1 MDADIVFTE
10 RERVV
15 ESRMVWVPEQV
26 KVVVIGGE
34 RVAVGRDLEIVPE
47 IDNVIGSEVVI
58 GCDWDFV
65 SVEVDNRL
73 SVCAALCDRGAG
85 LQALPVCDELRIELH
100 ALRLHQPA
108 PVHRPGKL
116 PRAVSERPAI
126 PKITG
131 QRTRIR
137 CFNLQIARFNQ
148 KC

>member
-34 RVAVGRDLEIVPE
+34 RVAVGRDLEIVPD

-65 SVEVDNRL
+65 PVEVDNRL
-73 SVCAALCDRGAG
+73 SVCDSGLVSVDAAVCVGVTV
-85 LQALPVCDELRIELH
+85 LPKMVC
-100 ALRLHQPA
+100 
-108 PVHRPGKL
+108 V
-116 PRAVSERPAI
+116 
-126 PKITG
+126 
-131 QRTRIR
+131 
-137 CFNLQIARFNQ
+137 
-148 KC
+148 